1 MSISACG
8 TVFCDVGGMTFS
20 KCGKDPF
27 PEMANLY
34 RRRRGRLCGGKGR
47 SRGEKE
53 KSPNCEDAIWRPLWA
68 LQDGLEPT
76 TPWLT
81 VRCSNQL
88 SYWSI
93 SANPLFD
100 CECKST
106 TFFLFHQTFWGK
118 FFISC
123 KNTVIFS
130 LCCCF
135 LLIIYYFCPKK
146 KELLWS

>member
-1 MSISACG
+1 MRNCTISAKNINQKLWRLNIELLQQE
-8 TVFCDVGGMTFS
+8 TQAVVSPSPSERVGGEVNKKGKYISVISFS
-20 KCGKDPF
+20 
-27 PEMANLY
+27 
-34 RRRRGRLCGGKGR
+34 
-47 SRGEKE
+47 
-53 KSPNCEDAIWRPLWA
+53 A